1 MFHVYLSRHPD
12 SLHTHY
18 KKWLQDTASWELYH
32 SAYTIPLVCK
42 GGCIQ
47 WRWSASDVEG
57 DPEDLSQCWVPGL
70 SLRSPCPAPQY
81 CSDVNKSLA
90 VKSDVGSSGNKANS
104 SIALSEGATVSMH
117 GTHCDNTIVFCLRL
131 RISSL

>member
-1 MFHVYLSRHPD
+1 MFTYPD
-12 SLHTHY
+12 ILTACTHITRSGF
-18 KKWLQDTASWELYH
+18 KILLPGNCTTL
-32 SAYTIPLVCK
+32 YTIRLVCK

-104 SIALSEGATVSMH
+104 SIAPSEGATVSMH